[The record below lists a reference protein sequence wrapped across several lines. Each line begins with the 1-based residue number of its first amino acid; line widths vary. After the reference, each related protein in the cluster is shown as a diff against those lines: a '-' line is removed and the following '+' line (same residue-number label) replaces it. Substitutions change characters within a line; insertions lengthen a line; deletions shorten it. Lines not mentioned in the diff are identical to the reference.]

1 MGVHRRLSQ
10 ALITLLC
17 AVSPFLA
24 QANPEISGAG
34 ATFPLPVIKVW
45 AEQYQSLKNIT
56 VNYQGIGSAEGI
68 KRITARSVDF
78 GVTDIGLTQSE
89 LIHDDLLQF
98 PLVVGGITPVIN
110 LPGISSGQITLSG
123 PVLADIYLGKI
134 TRWDDRQ
141 IQLLNPKLTL
151 PNLPIA
157 VIHRK
162 DGSGTSFNFTAYLSK
177 VSPVWNST
185 LGIAS
190 SLLWPVGIEAV
201 GNEGIAK
208 QVLSQEGAI
217 GYVEYF
223 YAQQFQLTTLNLINS
238 AGKVVAPTPD
248 SFEQDYQHSHW
259 HHSSFYQSLIDL
271 PGANSWPIVGISYVL
286 IHRDRND
293 REDAIQTL
301 YFLDWVYRNGAA
313 AAKDLA
319 YIPVSD
325 PELIKLISNAMKQV
339 KDGQG
344 NPVLK

>member
-1 MGVHRRLSQ
+1 
-10 ALITLLC
+10 
-17 AVSPFLA
+17 
-24 QANPEISGAG
+24 
-34 ATFPLPVIKVW
+34 
-45 AEQYQSLKNIT
+45 
-56 VNYQGIGSAEGI
+56 
-68 KRITARSVDF
+68 
-78 GVTDIGLTQSE
+78 
-89 LIHDDLLQF
+89 
-98 PLVVGGITPVIN
+98 
-110 LPGISSGQITLSG
+110 
-123 PVLADIYLGKI
+123 
-134 TRWDDRQ
+134 
-141 IQLLNPKLTL
+141 
-151 PNLPIA
+151 